1 MKKLLTLL
9 LFPILFSTTVFAQGH
24 NWFYEI
30 HERYK
35 ETSLYDRF
43 FTHDDIMP
51 LIQNIGLHPDFE
63 VNKEGY
69 SVEGREIYTVKW
81 GHGPKTIYMWTQM
94 HGDEP
99 TATMAVFDIM
109 NFLKSGDNMEFK
121 EELAEQVTLLFLP
134 FLNPDGAEVFKRRNA
149 LEVDLNRD
157 AQRLQ
162 SPEAQILKAV
172 RDRYNPDFGFNLH
185 DQSLYYGAGHTGIPV
200 AIAFLAPAYNQEREV
215 NEVRLNAM
223 KLAAQLNDIVQEYLP
238 GKVAKFGDAYEPRA
252 FGDNMQKWGTS
263 TVLIEAGGLKDDPE
277 KQYLRKLHFVML
289 MSAFVSIAEQQY
301 LNFTRD
307 AYEAI
312 PPNRI
317 SIFDLLVEG
326 GTVEFG
332 DQEFI
337 LDLGFRDLGVFLGDQ
352 HGHPVVQSRLADIGD
367 LSTFGS
373 YRHFDA
379 SDYRIRQ
386 ASVHLQVFRDL
397 DHLLEQ
403 NWISFI
409 ESGYGY
415 FRLRQLPDAEIR
427 HSLPFLLLSA
437 DQALPD
443 FPRIGR
449 DAALLLINEDSTID
463 KIIANGR
470 INVLAD
476 FVEEGE

>member
-1 MKKLLTLL
+1 MKKLFTVLL
-9 LFPILFSTTVFAQGH
+9 LPILFASTIYAQDYK
-24 NWFYEI
+24 WFYEI

-35 ETSLYDRF
+35 ETALYNRF
-43 FTHDDIMP
+43 FTHNDIVP
-51 LIQNIGLHPDFE
+51 LIENIALHPDFE

-69 SVEGREIYTVKW
+69 SVKGREIYLVKW

-99 TATMAVFDIM
+99 TATMAVFDII
-109 NFLKSGDNMEFK
+109 NFLKSGDHMEFK
-121 EELAEQVTLLFLP
+121 EQLAEEVTLLFLP

-162 SPEAQILKAV
+162 SPEAKILKGV
-172 RDRYNPDFGFNLH
+172 RDRYQPDFGFNLH
-185 DQSLYYGAGHTGIPV
+185 DQSLYYGAGHTGVPV

-223 KLAAQLNDIVQEYLP
+223 KLTAQLNEVVQEYLP

-252 FGDNMQKWGTS
+252 FGDNMQAWGTS
-263 TVLIEAGGLKDDPE
+263 TILIEAGGLIDDPE

-289 MSAFVSIAEQQY
+289 MSAFVSIAEQEY
-301 LNFTRD
+301 LNFSRD

-326 GTVEFG
+326 GTVEFD

-337 LDLGFRDLGVFLGDQ
+337 LDLGFRNSGVFLGDQ

-367 LSTFGS
+367 LSTFGY
-373 YRHFDA
+373 YRQFDA
-379 SDYRIRQ
+379 SEFRIKH
-386 ASVHLQVFRDL
+386 AQVYQGVFNNL
-397 DHLLEQ
+397 DQLLEED
-403 NWISFI
+403 WIALTR
-409 ESGYGY
+409 EGYGY
-415 FRLRQLPDAEIR
+415 FRLRELPDIELR
-427 HSLPFLLLSA
+427 SSLPFLLLSA
-437 DQALPD
+437 EQSPAS
-443 FPRIGR
+443 FPRIGS
-449 DAALLLINEDSTID
+449 DFALLVKKEQEVR

-470 INVLAD
+470 VHPLAD
-476 FVEEGE
+476 FSNDKKE

>member
-1 MKKLLTLL
+1 MKKHFTVL
-9 LFPILFSTTVFAQGH
+9 LFSILFSTVIYTQGH

-35 ETSLYDRF
+35 EASLYDRF
-43 FTHDDIMP
+43 FTHSDIKP
-51 LIQNIGLHPDFE
+51 LIENIALHPDFE

-69 SVEGREIYTVKW
+69 SVEGREIYLVKW
-81 GHGPKTIYMWTQM
+81 GQGPKTIFMWTQM

-99 TATMAVFDIM
+99 TATKAVFDIM
-109 NFLKSGDNMEFK
+109 NFLKSGDHMEFK

-162 SPEAQILKAV
+162 SPEAQILKDV

-185 DQSLYYGAGHTGIPV
+185 DQSLYYGAGHSGVPV
-200 AIAFLAPAYNQEREV
+200 ALAFLAPAYNQEREV
-215 NEVRLNAM
+215 NEVRLWAM
-223 KLAAQLNDIVQEYLP
+223 KLTAQLNEIVQEYLP

-252 FGDNMQKWGTS
+252 FGDNMQAWGTS
-263 TVLIEAGGLKDDPE
+263 TILIEAGGLLDDPE

-289 MSAFVSIAEQQY
+289 MSAFVSIADKEY
-301 LNFTRD
+301 LNYTRD

-332 DQEFI
+332 EQEFI
-337 LDLGFRDLGVFLGDQ
+337 LDLGFRNTGVFLGDQ
-352 HGHPVVQSRLADIGD
+352 HGHPEVQSRLVDIGD
-367 LSTFGS
+367 LSTFGY

-379 SDYRIRQ
+379 SGYKIRH
-386 ASVHLQVFRDL
+386 ASVYQQVFRNL

-403 NWISFI
+403 DWITLVQ
-409 ESGYGY
+409 SGYGY
-415 FRLRQLPDAEIR
+415 FRLRELPDKEIR
-427 HSLPFLLLSA
+427 NSLPFLLLHA
-437 DQALPD
+437 DQLSPE

-449 DAALLLINEDSTID
+449 DAALLLLKSDDSID

-470 INVLAD
+470 INVLED
-476 FVEEGE
+476 FINGTH